1 MKPRQRL
8 SDILSGD
15 KRESVA
21 SAFDRADEA
30 EDFQPLPVG
39 DYTAHLA
46 EISPFESR
54 SGTPGVKMTFRVCD
68 GAHAGRLFW
77 SDLWLTEAAM
87 PMTKRDLGKLGIKS
101 LDQLDEPLPALIRCE
116 CKLSLRRDDDG
127 NEFNRL
133 KRFEVVGVDEFERDA
148 FAPADDD
155 TEADTSFDVEQLE
168 AETESQAELPLS
180 GEANEAAG
188 NGRANTAWG

>member
-21 SAFDRADEA
+21 SAFDRADAA

-116 CKLSLRRDDDG
+116 CKLSLRRDDYG
-127 NEFNRL
+127 NQFNRL
-133 KRFEVVGVDEFERDA
+133 KHFEVVGVDEFERDP
-148 FAPADDD
+148 FAPDDADADDD
-155 TEADTSFDVEQLE
+155 TSFDIDQLE
-168 AETESQAELPLS
+168 DELRTDS
-180 GEANEAAG
+180 DSEAA
-188 NGRANTAWG
+188 